1 LSDVREYRAR
11 TFPTV
16 DEVARSMAGWIK
28 STVGGPGV
36 GVRVS
41 LPDPAGRLRVVDSS
55 GPLRDEGRLR
65 STRRRQAFSE
75 GRPIQV
81 KVRPPGRVLRI
92 VPMLAEGET
101 LGVVEVVGPASRLS
115 ERGEAL
121 DVAVEQSAL
130 LIRAA
135 GEQAEATRAMR
146 GMGSLFGLTSR
157 LMTAETPLEALQIGV
172 ELCAEELA
180 VPVAGVRPDR
190 TGAGWYVAAAA
201 AVGSRRRAALR
212 TAAHRAKVHGRRATV
227 ERNLVLAFS
236 EAVGWDRAEV
246 VHAGEA
252 LLLVAGRSNGRGEFL
267 AAVGALV
274 GEAMS
279 HAGDLRTARSQIEGL
294 DLGIAW
300 TAHELRGP
308 LIGASA
314 ALDHVLESAQ
324 GPDQKLLLR
333 TREEL
338 ERLTDLVGPLLRWSA
353 GSRTLEPR
361 KVDLLE
367 IVRAAVEICTLEHP
381 EQRIAVDLP
390 STSVPVQAEARQLC
404 GAIANVLRNALIYSP
419 ASASVRVVVQHQ
431 DDVVSVCVTD
441 RGPGI
446 APEER
451 DLIFDPFARGAA
463 GQRVRSGTGLGLFIA
478 RRVAQA
484 HGGSL
489 RLLPTRVGA
498 TFCLE
503 LSVASE
509 GRSASAS

>member
-1 LSDVREYRAR
+1 
-11 TFPTV
+11 
-16 DEVARSMAGWIK
+16 
-28 STVGGPGV
+28 
-36 GVRVS
+36 
-41 LPDPAGRLRVVDSS
+41 
-55 GPLRDEGRLR
+55 
-65 STRRRQAFSE
+65 
-75 GRPIQV
+75 
-81 KVRPPGRVLRI
+81 
-92 VPMLAEGET
+92 MLAEQES

-135 GEQAEATRAMR
+135 SEQAEANRAMR

-157 LMTAETPLEALQIGV
+157 LMTAETPLEALRVGV

-190 TGAGWYVAAAA
+190 TGAGWYVAASA
-201 AVGSRRRAALR
+201 AVGSRRRATLR
-212 TAAHRAKVHGRRATV
+212 AAAHRAKVHGRRATV
-227 ERNLVLAFS
+227 ERSLVLAFS
-236 EAVGWDRAEV
+236 EAIGWDRAEAV
-246 VHAGEA
+246 RAGEA

-267 AAVGALV
+267 SAVGSLV

-314 ALDHVLESAQ
+314 ALDHVLESVQ
-324 GPDQKLLLR
+324 GADQNELLLR

-338 ERLTDLVGPLLRWSA
+338 ERLSDLVGPLLRWSS
-353 GSRTLEPR
+353 GSGALEPR
-361 KVDLLE
+361 KVDLVE
-367 IVRAAVEICTLEHP
+367 VVRAAVEVCALEHRDH
-381 EQRIAVDLP
+381 RITVEAP
-390 STSVPVQAEARQLC
+390 SSVPVKAEARQLC

-419 ASASVRVVVQHQ
+419 ASASVRVVVQRQ
-431 DDVVSVCVTD
+431 EDVASVCVTD

-489 RLLPTRVGA
+489 RLLPSRRGA

-503 LSVASE
+503 LAVASE
-509 GRSASAS
+509 RRSASAS

>member
-1 LSDVREYRAR
+1 
-11 TFPTV
+11 
-16 DEVARSMAGWIK
+16 
-28 STVGGPGV
+28 
-36 GVRVS
+36 
-41 LPDPAGRLRVVDSS
+41 
-55 GPLRDEGRLR
+55 
-65 STRRRQAFSE
+65 
-75 GRPIQV
+75 
-81 KVRPPGRVLRI
+81 
-92 VPMLAEGET
+92 
-101 LGVVEVVGPASRLS
+101 
-115 ERGEAL
+115 
-121 DVAVEQSAL
+121 
-130 LIRAA
+130 
-135 GEQAEATRAMR
+135 
-146 GMGSLFGLTSR
+146 
-157 LMTAETPLEALQIGV
+157 MTAETPLEALQLGV
-172 ELCAEELA
+172 ELCSEELA

-190 TGAGWYVAAAA
+190 AGAGWYVAAAA
-201 AVGSRRRAALR
+201 GVGSRRRASLR
-212 TAAHRAKVHGRRATV
+212 AAAHRAKVRGHRATV

-246 VHAGEA
+246 VRAGEA

-267 AAVGALV
+267 AAVGSLV

-308 LIGASA
+308 LIGMGA

-324 GPDQKLLLR
+324 GADQKLLLR
-333 TREEL
+333 TRGEL

-353 GSRTLEPR
+353 GSRTLERR
-361 KVDLLE
+361 KVDLIE
-367 IVRAAVEICTLEHP
+367 VVRAAVEICALEHP
-381 EQRIAVDLP
+381 EHEIGLEAP
-390 STSVPVQAEARQLC
+390 SSVPVHAEARQLC
-404 GAIANVLRNALIYSP
+404 GAITNVLRNALVYSP
-419 ASASVRVVVQHQ
+419 ASDRVRVIVRRQ
-431 DDVVSVCVTD
+431 DDIVSVCVTD

-463 GQRVRSGTGLGLFIA
+463 GQRARSGTGLGLFIA

-489 RLLPTRVGA
+489 RLLPTRSGA

-509 GRSASAS
+509 RRSASAS